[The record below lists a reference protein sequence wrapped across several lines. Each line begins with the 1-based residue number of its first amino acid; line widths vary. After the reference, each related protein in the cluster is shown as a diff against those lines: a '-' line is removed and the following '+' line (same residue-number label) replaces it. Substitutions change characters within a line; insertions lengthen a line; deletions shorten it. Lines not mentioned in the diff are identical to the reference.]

1 MKESQKVKEK
11 YYKDGHVMLGEHY
24 SSKVKKLHEL
34 YEADKFKAR
43 VYFMNERHDF
53 NNSRLVFFIEK
64 NGDFDIVNF
73 VRTYGISKTNRMYSR
88 EKRTFQLK
96 FSKNKFTLI
105 HLNRVSAPTIS
116 NIANKSIGLTETYD
130 LPTDIFGIIGDRFAW
145 VRFISENY
153 TLHNIS
159 LNTFINKKLF
169 TLKKALKHALKCPYP
184 VAKMLNESKTTHN
197 GISYLKYYMDYI
209 SNVESLK
216 PSWVNEKFDLFYDS
230 LKMAKI
236 VDKKVN
242 ASWSDRRLK
251 EEHDKWSKIINDVMF
266 IDCDRKM
273 NITQVF
279 EDFSKFSKYKII
291 TTTRRLAEEGLTMNH
306 CVGSYVSKIEA
317 GRSAIYVLPG
327 HTFEVTKKWYKGK
340 ELLQLG
346 QIVTYGNGKADNKIK
361 KEVVEAIENF
371 NGGRKDNKGY
381 WSEEI
386 LPF

>member
-11 YYKDGHVMLGEHY
+11 YYKDGHVILGEHY

-43 VYFMNERHDF
+43 VYFMNERYDF
-53 NNSRLVFFIEK
+53 NNSRLVFFMKK

-327 HTFEVTKKWYKGK
+327 HTFEVTKKWYKGE
-340 ELLQLG
+340 ELLLLG

-371 NGGRKDNKGY
+371 NGGRKSTDTLLD
-381 WSEEI
+381 EEI
-386 LPF
+386 FPF